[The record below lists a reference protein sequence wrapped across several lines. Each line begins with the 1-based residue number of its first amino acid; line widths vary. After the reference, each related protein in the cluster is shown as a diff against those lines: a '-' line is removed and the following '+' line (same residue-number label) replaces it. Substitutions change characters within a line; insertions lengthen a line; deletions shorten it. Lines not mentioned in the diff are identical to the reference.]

1 MRAMRWWDIAPVME
15 LERELFGDEAW
26 TDAMYWSELAER
38 DTRLYLV
45 DESDGVVTAY
55 GGLCAYVP
63 HEAYIQTIGVA
74 TAAQGHGLGT
84 ALLVALLDEAQR
96 RGVAHVDL
104 EVKADNDTAR
114 RLYER
119 HGFTE
124 IAVRRNY
131 YQPSGTDAIVMRK
144 ELVR

>member
-1 MRAMRWWDIAPVME
+1 MCRMRPTSRPS
-15 LERELFGDEAW
+15 AW
-26 TDAMYWSELAER
+26 R
-38 DTRLYLV
+38 PRRK
-45 DESDGVVTAY
+45 GR
-55 GGLCAYVP
+55 
-63 HEAYIQTIGVA
+63 
-74 TAAQGHGLGT
+74 GLGT

-144 ELVR
+144 ELADERRAHRARDRDLV

>member
-1 MRAMRWWDIAPVME
+1 MRWWDIEAVMV
-15 LERELFGDEAW
+15 LERELFGDETW

-45 DESDGVVTAY
+45 DDDGGIVTAY
-55 GGLCAYVP
+55 GGLCTYP
-63 HEAYIQTIGVA
+63 PYEAYIQTIGVA
-74 TAAQGHGLGT
+74 EAAQGRGVGT
-84 ALLVALLDEAQR
+84 ALLVALLDEARR

-119 HGFTE
+119 HGFVE
-124 IAVRRNY
+124 IAVRRKY
-131 YQPSGTDAIVMRK
+131 YQPSGIDAVVMR
-144 ELVR
+144 LDLAA